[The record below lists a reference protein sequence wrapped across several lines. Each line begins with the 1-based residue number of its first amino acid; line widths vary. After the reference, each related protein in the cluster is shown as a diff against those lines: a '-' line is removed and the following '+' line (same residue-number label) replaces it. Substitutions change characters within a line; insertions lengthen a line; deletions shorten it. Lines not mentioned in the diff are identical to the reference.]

1 MIEKKLYLKY
11 ILVTISYNYV
21 YRLHFEIRSSSW
33 KKSLALPTVNIMF
46 IIQICGTSEHKVC
59 F

>member
-21 YRLHFEIRSSSW
+21 YGLHFEIRSSFW

-46 IIQICGTSEHKVC
+46 IIQICGTSEHEVC